1 MFNKITK
8 HLLFNWKSGLS
19 IAVVSVPLSI
29 SFAIA
34 SGGTPIMGLI
44 TSAWAGLA
52 AALIGGSNF
61 NVISPAGAF
70 AGILTV
76 IALEFGAGAIPIVTI
91 IAGLFILIGHL
102 LNAQR
107 FLKFIPGGAIFGF
120 TLGIAAIIAGTQI
133 NSALGLTGL
142 AQHESLLQNIS
153 ESLQNISQFDL
164 ASAVTFLVFLALLF
178 VLKKFFKKIP
188 SIILITPVG
197 ILLGWL
203 VTKEYLGLN
212 LFTLQGAYGDL
223 ETQLFN
229 LPTFASFEWGL
240 LVPAL
245 TIAVVGILETMLSA
259 KIADKATRTRH
270 NDKKEMFGLSM
281 ANLVSGLAGGM
292 PATGVLGP
300 TMLNISTGAKHRTS
314 AALKAIFV
322 ALITLLFF
330 NLFKFIPMPVIAA
343 ILFYVAIG
351 MVQAKE
357 FLLYYN
363 HDKYALG
370 IGLLVAGITLYK
382 NPALGI
388 LVGSAIGLLIFA
400 EKVSRGSYD
409 ATHNSSTSDKK
420 IHIAGEKKFAT
431 HADYDILVYSVRGVL
446 SHLNTEAHLL
456 RLEGIDS
463 TVSNIILRLRSVAF
477 MDLEGAAGLDSI
489 IEMLQNKNI
498 KVFVTGVNESFND
511 LLRTHS
517 KNYKSLQENGQVFRK
532 TRFALEKLGVPPAQD
547 ITS

>member
-1 MFNKITK
+1 MFEKITK
-8 HLLFNWKSGLS
+8 NLLLNWKSGLS

-44 TSAWAGLA
+44 TSAWAGMT

-76 IALEFGAGAIPIVTI
+76 VALEFGVGAIPIVTI
-91 IAGLFILIGHL
+91 IAGFFMLAGYL
-102 LNAQR
+102 LNVQR

-133 NSALGLTGL
+133 NAALGLAEL
-142 AQHESLLQNIS
+142 PQHESLLQNIA
-153 ESLQNISQFDL
+153 ESLQNIPQLDL
-164 ASAVTFLVFLALLF
+164 ASTIVFFVFLVLLF
-178 VLKKFFKKIP
+178 AAKRFFKKTP
-188 SIILITPVG
+188 SILLVTPFG
-197 ILLGWL
+197 IFLGWL
-203 VTKEYLGLN
+203 ITQGHLGFTLS
-212 LFTLQGAYGDL
+212 TLQGAYGNL

-229 LPTFASFEWGL
+229 LPNFVSFQWGL
-240 LVPAL
+240 LVPAI

-259 KIADKATRTRH
+259 KIADKATGTRH
-270 NDKKEMFGLSM
+270 NEKKEMFGLSL
-281 ANLVSGLAGGM
+281 ANIVSGLAGGM

-300 TMLNISTGAKHRTS
+300 TMLNINTGAQNRAS
-314 AALKAIFV
+314 AALKALFV

-388 LVGSAIGLLIFA
+388 LIGSVIGLLVFA
-400 EKVSRGSYD
+400 EKVSKGSYD
-409 ATHNSSTSDKK
+409 ATHNSSTSSKK
-420 IHIAGEKKFAT
+420 IHIANEKKFST
-431 HADYDILVYSVRGVL
+431 HADYDILVYSIRGVL
-446 SHLNTEAHLL
+446 SHLNTEPHLL
-456 RLEGIDS
+456 RLEQIDANI
-463 TVSNIILRLRSVAF
+463 SNIILRLRSVAF

-489 IEMLQNKNI
+489 IEILQNKNI
-498 KVFVTGVNESFND
+498 SVFVTGVNPQIKN
-511 LLRTHS
+511 LLETHS
-517 KNYKSLQENGQVFRK
+517 RHYKKLKEAGGVFTK
-532 TRFALEKLGVPPAQD
+532 TRFALEKLGVPPAQEID
-547 ITS
+547 N

>member
-1 MFNKITK
+1 
-8 HLLFNWKSGLS
+8 
-19 IAVVSVPLSI
+19 
-29 SFAIA
+29 
-34 SGGTPIMGLI
+34 
-44 TSAWAGLA
+44 
-52 AALIGGSNF
+52 
-61 NVISPAGAF
+61 
-70 AGILTV
+70 
-76 IALEFGAGAIPIVTI
+76 
-91 IAGLFILIGHL
+91 
-102 LNAQR
+102 
-107 FLKFIPGGAIFGF
+107 
-120 TLGIAAIIAGTQI
+120 
-133 NSALGLTGL
+133 
-142 AQHESLLQNIS
+142 
-153 ESLQNISQFDL
+153 
-164 ASAVTFLVFLALLF
+164 
-178 VLKKFFKKIP
+178 
-188 SIILITPVG
+188 
-197 ILLGWL
+197 
-203 VTKEYLGLN
+203 
-212 LFTLQGAYGDL
+212 
-223 ETQLFN
+223 
-229 LPTFASFEWGL
+229 
-240 LVPAL
+240 
-245 TIAVVGILETMLSA
+245 
-259 KIADKATRTRH
+259 
-270 NDKKEMFGLSM
+270 
-281 ANLVSGLAGGM
+281 
-292 PATGVLGP
+292 
-300 TMLNISTGAKHRTS
+300 
-314 AALKAIFV
+314 
-322 ALITLLFF
+322 
-330 NLFKFIPMPVIAA
+330 MPVIAA

>member
-1 MFNKITK
+1 MIKKLTK
-8 HLLFNWKSGLS
+8 NLLLNWKSGLS

-44 TSAWAGLA
+44 TSAWAGMA

-76 IALEFGAGAIPIVTI
+76 VALEFGIGSIPIVTI
-91 IAGLFILIGHL
+91 IAGIFMLLGYI

-120 TLGIAAIIAGTQI
+120 TLGIAGIIAGTQI
-133 NSALGLTGL
+133 NSALGLSEL
-142 AQHESLLQNIS
+142 PQHESLLRNIA
-153 ESLQNISQFDL
+153 ESLQNISQLDP
-164 ASAVTFLVFLALLF
+164 ASAITFFVFLALLF
-178 VLKKFFKKIP
+178 VLKKSFKKVP
-188 SIILITPVG
+188 SIILITPIG

-203 VTKEYLGLN
+203 ATKGIFGIELL
-212 LFTLQGAYGDL
+212 TLQGNYGDL
-223 ETQLFN
+223 KTQLFN
-229 LPTFASFEWGL
+229 LPSFNSFDWGL
-240 LVPAL
+240 LIPAL

-270 NDKKEMFGLSM
+270 NEKREMLGLSM
-281 ANLVSGLAGGM
+281 ANLVSGIAGGM

-300 TMLNISTGAKHRTS
+300 TMLNVNTGAKNRTS
-314 AALKAIFV
+314 AALKALFV
-322 ALITLLFF
+322 ALITILFF

-357 FLLYYN
+357 FLLYYK
-363 HDKYALG
+363 HDKHALA

-388 LVGSAIGLLIFA
+388 LIGSAIGLLIFA

-409 ATHNSSTSDKK
+409 ATHNSSTSDRK
-420 IHIAGEKKFAT
+420 IHIAGEKKFST

-456 RLEGIDS
+456 RLENIDS
-463 TVSNIILRLRSVAF
+463 TMSNVILRLRGVAF

-489 IEMLQNKNI
+489 IEVLQNKDI
-498 KVFVTGVNESFND
+498 KVFVTGVNEPTNK
-511 LLRTHS
+511 LLNAHS
-517 KNYKSLQENGQVFRK
+517 KLYRELKEKGQVYRK
-532 TRFALEKLGVPPAQD
+532 TRFALEKLGVPPE
-547 ITS
+547 IENR